1 MGKMALLIVL
11 GLSVTVGII
20 TYTMNISKSQLVV
33 NVSGF
38 DKYTTS
44 RNIAQSSINLML
56 RRMDSK
62 DPAILDSL
70 VPGKRALMITNLMGG
85 RCSLTIRLANPSFL
99 DTVDLTANS
108 RFMDSTYYMKLRLR
122 RQPVPF
128 PVINA
133 AVGLRIPNVDF
144 SMSGNPLIDGRNH
157 DINGNLILPADT
169 SYRPGVSVLNPLD
182 TIEVLAYASK
192 INGTRDVVV
201 DSSMSNPALF
211 IDEYI
216 AAADQMFTTGVY
228 GSNMV
233 WGSAASPQIVYA
245 NGNVTFSGTIDGW
258 GILIVRGNLTITGN
272 FKFRGLVVAHNEMTI
287 DVTFAKGTPDI
298 IGALLMSGA
307 AGSDFDMRGSSQIDF
322 SREALE
328 KAKYISKLQWYKV
341 VWWYESAEIPK

>member
-1 MGKMALLIVL
+1 MALIIIL

-20 TYTMNISKSQLVV
+20 TYTMNKSKSQLVV

-56 RRMDSK
+56 RRMDNK
-62 DPAILDSL
+62 EPAILDSL
-70 VPGKRALMITNLMGG
+70 VPGKKALMITNLMGG
-85 RCSLTIRLANPSFL
+85 RCSLTIKLANPAFL
-99 DTVDLTANS
+99 DTVDLTANA

-128 PVINA
+128 PVVNA

-144 SMSGNPLIDGRNH
+144 SMSGSPSIDGRNH
-157 DINGNLILPADT
+157 DINGNLIIPVDT
-169 SYRPGVSVLNPLD
+169 SSRPGVSVLNPLD
-182 TIEVLAYASK
+182 TAEVLAYASK

-201 DSSMSNPALF
+201 DSSMSNPADF
-211 IDEYI
+211 VQEYI
-216 AAADQMFTTGVY
+216 NAADTTFTSGVY
-228 GSNMV
+228 GSNMT
-233 WGSAASPQIVYA
+233 WGSLTNPRIIYC
-245 NGNVTFSGTIDGW
+245 NGNVTFNGTIDGW
-258 GILIVRGNLTITGN
+258 GILVVRGNLTIGGN
-272 FKFRGLVVAHNEMTI
+272 FKFRGLVVAYNEIVI

-298 IGALLMSGA
+298 IGALLMSGP
-307 AGSDFDMRGSSQIDF
+307 AGSDFDMRGNSQIDY

-328 KAKYISKLQWYKV
+328 YAKSISKLQWYKV